1 MINEILLDFVG
12 YTQKEKVVMEATKI
26 LLENKAK
33 ALGYLPKPA
42 EVSLVIAS
50 ENGEIKSIGGSTPKD
65 LINNNWGKMFASWFR
80 TTIIAGG
87 PIISLDDDGGVA
99 KTIRIGSSS
108 GPGAWNNAT
117 GGSRFQVG
125 QGSTPAARANLAI
138 ETPFANAGPE
148 DSLQNTGVG
157 GWSSGL
163 GQATIVAI
171 IGPVAGAGTVT
182 ETVDMWFFSDTVP
195 SGHNFLM
202 ARDIISPGVDFVA
215 AQSLTVTYTWQM

>member
-33 ALGYLPKPA
+33 VLGYLPKPA

-50 ENGEIKSIGGSTPKD
+50 ENGEIKSIGGSVPKD

-80 TTIIAGG
+80 TSAPSGG
-87 PIISLDDDGGVA
+87 TIISLDDDGGVA
-99 KTIRIGSSS
+99 KTIRIGPSS

-125 QGSTPAARANLAI
+125 QGSSVPARSDLAI

-157 GWSSGL
+157 GWNPGL
-163 GQATIVAI
+163 GQATIVAT
-171 IGPVAGAGTVT
+171 IGPVAGSGTVT

-202 ARDIISPGVDFVA
+202 AHDLISPGVSFVI
-215 AQSLTVTYTWQM
+215 AQTLTVTYVWQM

>member
-1 MINEILLDFVG
+1 MINEILFDFVG
-12 YTQKEKVVMEATKI
+12 YTQKEKVVMDATKI

-50 ENGEIKSIGGSTPKD
+50 ENGEIKSIGGSVPND
-65 LINNNWGKMFASWFR
+65 LINNNWGIMFAAWFR
-80 TTIIAGG
+80 STTPGG
-87 PIISLDDDGGVA
+87 GTIISLDDDGGVA
-99 KTIRIGSSS
+99 RTIKIGTSV

-125 QGSTPAARANLAI
+125 QGSTVAARSDLAI

-148 DSLQNTGVG
+148 DSLENTGVG
-157 GWSSGL
+157 GWNPGL
-163 GQATIVAI
+163 GQGTIVAL
-171 IGPVAGAGTVT
+171 IGPTAGSGTVT
-182 ETVDMWFFSDTVP
+182 ETVDMWFFSDQVP

-202 ARDIISPGVDFVA
+202 AHDIISPGVAFVI
-215 AQSLTVTYTWQM
+215 AQTLTVTYVWQM